1 MTNAMVNRRLAPR
14 FPLVLSAEVV
24 EKQSG
29 ARLHARTSDVSLSGC
44 YVDTLNPV
52 PRGSKVCVRLTRRR
66 EVFEVMAEVMYES
79 PRMGMGLQFEAP
91 LPPAQLAILE
101 RWLADADRKP

>member
-1 MTNAMVNRRLAPR
+1 
-14 FPLVLSAEVV
+14 
-24 EKQSG
+24 
-29 ARLHARTSDVSLSGC
+29 
-44 YVDTLNPV
+44 
-52 PRGSKVCVRLTRRR
+52 
-66 EVFEVMAEVMYES
+66 MAEVMYES